1 MTESTTGSTAG
12 PTTGTGVPGG
22 PVDGPLDGAPGGPS
36 AAELRALVAA
46 AGAAPSL
53 HNAQPWRFR
62 PTGDG
67 PGVLVFAD
75 PARAVPLAD
84 PDGRGMLL
92 SVGAALFNL
101 RVAAA
106 QLGLPVEELDL
117 MPGPSGVAGPDGP
130 DGPVAVV
137 RFGPRGVPYE
147 PAELAGEIGRRHS
160 SREPFGNRDVPEAVI
175 GELVEAAADEDAVL
189 EVLEEAE
196 ARRVLALTAEAEAR
210 IAADAARR
218 AETARWLRAEPVG
231 TAGAAGPVH
240 AVRDGIPE
248 RALGPQ
254 DHEARVPVRDFAGHG
269 PVRTRRFE
277 ALPQV
282 ATVAT
287 RGDTA
292 ADWLRAGQA
301 MERVWLVATARGL
314 RVSVLHQAV
323 ELPDTRWRLRD
334 PESGIGT
341 VQVVLRVGYGPP
353 GAATPRRDV
362 DDLLRDPAGER

>member
-1 MTESTTGSTAG
+1 M
-12 PTTGTGVPGG
+12 
-22 PVDGPLDGAPGGPS
+22 DGAPAGPS

-53 HNAQPWRFR
+53 HNTQPWRFR
-62 PTGDG
+62 PTADG
-67 PGVLVFAD
+67 PGVLVYAD

-84 PDGRGMLL
+84 PDGRAMLV

-106 QLGLPVEELDL
+106 RLGLPVEELDL
-117 MPGPSGVAGPDGP
+117 MPEPIGD
-130 DGPVAVV
+130 DRPVAVV
-137 RFGPRGVPYE
+137 RFGPRGAPCE
-147 PAELAGEIGRRHS
+147 LAELAEEIGRRHS

-175 GELVEAAADEDAVL
+175 GELIEAAADEDTVL
-189 EVLEEAE
+189 DVLEEDG

-210 IAADAARR
+210 IAGDAARR
-218 AETARWLRAEPVG
+218 AETDGWVRAAP
-231 TAGAAGPVH
+231 A
-240 AVRDGIPE
+240 RDGVPE

-254 DHEARVPVRDFAGHG
+254 DHEVRVPVRDFAGHG
-269 PVRTRRFE
+269 PAHAQRFE

-282 ATVAT
+282 ATLAT

-353 GAATPRRDV
+353 GAPTPRRDV
-362 DDLLRDPAGER
+362 DDLLRDPAEGRG

>member
-1 MTESTTGSTAG
+1 MTESMVGPAAG
-12 PTTGTGVPGG
+12 VGAGAGVRGG
-22 PVDGPLDGAPGGPS
+22 PGV
-36 AAELRALVAA
+36 AELRALVAA

-117 MPGPSGVAGPDGP
+117 MPGPLGVVGPDE
-130 DGPVAVV
+130 PVAVV

-147 PAELAGEIGRRHS
+147 LAELAEEIGRRHS
-160 SREPFGNRDVPEAVI
+160 SREPFANRDVPEAVI
-175 GELVEAAADEDAVL
+175 GELVAAAADEDTVL
-189 EVLEEAE
+189 DVLEEAG

-210 IAADAARR
+210 IAGDAARR
-218 AETARWLRAEPVG
+218 AETGSWLRTE
-231 TAGAAGPVH
+231 AAQ
-240 AVRDGIPE
+240 DGIPE
-248 RALGPQ
+248 RAIGPQ

-269 PVRTRRFE
+269 PAHTQRFE

-282 ATVAT
+282 ATIAT

-314 RVSVLHQAV
+314 RISVLHQAV

-334 PESGIGT
+334 PEGGIGT

>member
-1 MTESTTGSTAG
+1 M
-12 PTTGTGVPGG
+12 
-22 PVDGPLDGAPGGPS
+22 
-36 AAELRALVAA
+36 AELRALVAA

-62 PTGDG
+62 PAGDG
-67 PGVLVFAD
+67 AGVLVFAD

-106 QLGLPVEELDL
+106 QLGFPVDELDL
-117 MPGPSGVAGPDGP
+117 MPGPLGVVGPDE
-130 DGPVAVV
+130 PVAVV

-147 PAELAGEIGRRHS
+147 LAELAAEIGRRHS
-160 SREPFGNRDVPEAVI
+160 SREPFANRDVPEAVI
-175 GELVEAAADEDAVL
+175 GELVAAAADEDTVL
-189 EVLEEAE
+189 DVLEEAG

-210 IAADAARR
+210 IAGDAARR
-218 AETARWLRAEPVG
+218 AETGSWLRAEP
-231 TAGAAGPVH
+231 AGAAGP
-240 AVRDGIPE
+240 AETERDGIPE

-269 PVRTRRFE
+269 PARVRRFE

-282 ATVAT
+282 ATIAT

-314 RVSVLHQAV
+314 RISVLHQAV

-334 PESGIGT
+334 PESGVGT

-362 DDLLRDPAGER
+362 DDLLDGLPDDPAGER

>member
-1 MTESTTGSTAG
+1 MTESMTGSMTDSMAG
-12 PTTGTGVPGG
+12 PTVGAGV
-22 PVDGPLDGAPGGPS
+22 PGGPS

-62 PTGDG
+62 PTADG

-117 MPGPSGVAGPDGP
+117 LPGPLGAVGP

-137 RFGPRGVPYE
+137 RFGPRGVPDE
-147 PAELAGEIGRRHS
+147 PVELAELAATIGRRRS

-210 IAADAARR
+210 IVADAARR
-218 AETARWLRAEPVG
+218 AETAGWLRAEP
-231 TAGAAGPVH
+231 AGALGAEGP
-240 AVRDGIPE
+240 AETVRDGIPE

-254 DHEARVPVRDFAGHG
+254 DHEARVPVRDFAGRG
-269 PVRTRRFE
+269 PVRTQRFE

-282 ATVAT
+282 ATIAT
-287 RGDTA
+287 RGDAA

-362 DDLLRDPAGER
+362 DDLLRGPTGEG

>member
-1 MTESTTGSTAG
+1 MTGSTAG
-12 PTTGTGVPGG
+12 TMDGVPGG
-22 PVDGPLDGAPGGPS
+22 PSP
-36 AAELRALVAA
+36 AELRELVAA

-53 HNAQPWRFR
+53 HNAQPWWFR
-62 PTGDG
+62 PAGDG

-106 QLGLPVEELDL
+106 RLGLPVEELDL
-117 MPGPSGVAGPDGP
+117 APGPVEPAE
-130 DGPVAVV
+130 PVAVV
-137 RFGPRGVPYE
+137 RFGPSGAAQE
-147 PAELAGEIGRRHS
+147 PFELAELAEAIGQRHS

-175 GELVEAAADEDAVL
+175 GELIAAAADEDTVL
-189 EVLEEAE
+189 DVLEEAE

-210 IAADAARR
+210 IAGDAARR
-218 AETARWLRAEPVG
+218 AETGSWLRAAP
-231 TAGAAGPVH
+231 AARTG
-240 AVRDGIPE
+240 DGIPE

-254 DHEARVPVRDFAGHG
+254 DHEARVPVRDFAGRG
-269 PVRTRRFE
+269 PVHAQRFE
-277 ALPQV
+277 ALPQL
-282 ATVAT
+282 ATIAT
-287 RGDTA
+287 RGDTV

-323 ELPDTRWRLRD
+323 ELPETRWRLRD
-334 PESGIGT
+334 PDSGIGT

-353 GAATPRRDV
+353 GAATPRRSV
-362 DDLLRDPAGER
+362 DDLLRDPAGDR

>member
-1 MTESTTGSTAG
+1 MTESMAMAT
-12 PTTGTGVPGG
+12 TGVPGG
-22 PVDGPLDGAPGGPS
+22 PVDGVPGGPS
-36 AAELRALVAA
+36 EAELRALVAA

-62 PTGDG
+62 PAGDG
-67 PGVLVFAD
+67 PGVLVYAD

-92 SVGAALFNL
+92 SIGAALFNL

-106 QLGLPVEELDL
+106 RLGLPVEELDL
-117 MPGPSGVAGPDGP
+117 MPGPLDTVVPDR
-130 DGPVAVV
+130 PVAVV

-147 PAELAGEIGRRHS
+147 PAELAEAIAQRHS

-175 GELVEAAADEDAVL
+175 GELIEAAADEDTVL
-189 EVLEEAE
+189 DVLEEDG

-210 IAADAARR
+210 IAGDAALR
-218 AETARWLRAEPVG
+218 AETGSWVRAEP
-231 TAGAAGPVH
+231 AP
-240 AVRDGIPE
+240 DGIPK

-254 DHEARVPVRDFAGHG
+254 DHEVRVPIRDFAGRG
-269 PVRTRRFE
+269 PARSRRFE

-282 ATVAT
+282 ATVST

-314 RVSVLHQAV
+314 RVSVLHQAI

-334 PESGIGT
+334 PESGVGT

-353 GAATPRRDV
+353 GPPTPRRNV
-362 DDLLRDPAGER
+362 DDLLRGSAGDRR

>member
-1 MTESTTGSTAG
+1 MTESMVGSAAGAGIGTAESESRFG
-12 PTTGTGVPGG
+12 AGFGAGVPSG
-22 PVDGPLDGAPGGPS
+22 PGV
-36 AAELRALVAA
+36 AELRALVAA

-117 MPGPSGVAGPDGP
+117 MPGPLGVVGPDE
-130 DGPVAVV
+130 PVAVV
-137 RFGPRGVPYE
+137 RFGPRGIPYE
-147 PAELAGEIGRRHS
+147 LAELAGEIGRRHS
-160 SREPFGNRDVPEAVI
+160 SREPFANRDVPEAVI
-175 GELVEAAADEDAVL
+175 GELVAAAADEDTVL
-189 EVLEEAE
+189 DVLEEAG

-210 IAADAARR
+210 IAGDAARR
-218 AETARWLRAEPVG
+218 AETGSWLRAEA
-231 TAGAAGPVH
+231 AGAAGP
-240 AVRDGIPE
+240 AAAQDGIPQ

-254 DHEARVPVRDFAGHG
+254 DHEARVPVRDFAGNG
-269 PVRTRRFE
+269 PARTQRFE

-282 ATVAT
+282 ATIAT

-314 RVSVLHQAV
+314 RISVLHQAV

-353 GAATPRRDV
+353 GAATSRRDV
-362 DDLLRDPAGER
+362 DDLLRDPAGPAGER

>member
-1 MTESTTGSTAG
+1 MTESTARATAVPG
-12 PTTGTGVPGG
+12 PVAAPGPGVPGG
-22 PVDGPLDGAPGGPS
+22 PVDGVPGGPGP
-36 AAELRALVAA
+36 AELRELVAA

-62 PTGDG
+62 PTADG

-92 SVGAALFNL
+92 SIGAALFNL

-106 QLGLPVEELDL
+106 RLGLPVEELDL
-117 MPGPSGVAGPDGP
+117 LPDPLGPDR
-130 DGPVAVV
+130 PVAVV

-147 PAELAGEIGRRHS
+147 TAELAGAITQRHS

-175 GELVEAAADEDAVL
+175 GELIAAAADEDTVL
-189 EVLEEAE
+189 DVLEEDG

-218 AETARWLRAEPVG
+218 AETAGWVR
-231 TAGAAGPVH
+231 AGAAP
-240 AVRDGIPE
+240 AAPDGIPE

-254 DHEARVPVRDFAGHG
+254 DHEARVPVRDFAGRG
-269 PVRTRRFE
+269 PAHAQRFE

-282 ATVAT
+282 ATIAT

-301 MERVWLVATARGL
+301 MERVWLVATTRGL

-334 PESGIGT
+334 PERGVGT

-353 GAATPRRDV
+353 GPATPRRDV
-362 DDLLRDPAGER
+362 EDLLRDPAADR

>member
-1 MTESTTGSTAG
+1 MTESMAGAAGGGSR
-12 PTTGTGVPGG
+12 
-22 PVDGPLDGAPGGPS
+22 LS
-36 AAELRALVAA
+36 ADELRELVAA

-53 HNAQPWRFR
+53 HNTQPWQFR
-62 PTGDG
+62 PAPDG

-84 PDGRGMLL
+84 PDGRAMLV

-106 QLGLPVEELDL
+106 RQGLPVDELEVL
-117 MPGPSGVAGPDGP
+117 PGPPGAGA
-130 DGPVAVV
+130 PVAVV
-137 RFGPRGVPYE
+137 HFGARGVPYE
-147 PAELAGEIGRRHS
+147 LSELAEAIGQRHS
-160 SREPFGNRDVPEAVI
+160 SREPFGNRDVPEAVV
-175 GELVEAAADEDAVL
+175 GELIAAAAAEDTVL
-189 EVLEEAE
+189 EFLEEAG

-210 IAADAARR
+210 IAGDAARR
-218 AETARWLRAEPVG
+218 AETGGWLREEP
-231 TAGAAGPVH
+231 AA
-240 AVRDGIPE
+240 DGIPD

-269 PVRTRRFE
+269 PAHSERFE
-277 ALPQV
+277 ALPQLV
-282 ATVAT
+282 TIAT

-301 MERVWLVATARGL
+301 MERVWLVATAVGL

-323 ELPDTRWRLRD
+323 ELSDTRWRLRD
-334 PESGIGT
+334 PDSGVGT

-353 GAATPRRDV
+353 GAATPRRGV
-362 DDLLRDPAGER
+362 EELLGGAGS

>member
-1 MTESTTGSTAG
+1 MTEPMAG
-12 PTTGTGVPGG
+12 TVDGVPGG
-22 PVDGPLDGAPGGPS
+22 PSP
-36 AAELRALVAA
+36 AELRELVAA

-53 HNAQPWRFR
+53 HNTQPWRFR
-62 PTGDG
+62 PTADG

-84 PDGRGMLL
+84 PDGRAMLL

-106 QLGLPVEELDL
+106 RLGLPVEELDL
-117 MPGPSGVAGPDGP
+117 IPGPDGP

-137 RFGPRGVPYE
+137 RFGPRGAPHE
-147 PAELAGEIGRRHS
+147 PVELAELAEAVGQRHS

-175 GELVEAAADEDAVL
+175 GELIEAAADEDAVL
-189 EVLEEAE
+189 DVLEESG

-218 AETARWLRAEPVG
+218 AETGGWLRAEP
-231 TAGAAGPVH
+231 AGRAPASVAA
-240 AVRDGIPE
+240 DGIPE
-248 RALGPQ
+248 WALGPH
-254 DHEARVPVRDFAGHG
+254 DHEARVPVRDFAGRG
-269 PVRTRRFE
+269 PVRTQRFE

-282 ATVAT
+282 ATIAT

-301 MERVWLVATARGL
+301 LERVWLVATARGL

-334 PESGIGT
+334 PDSGVGT

-353 GAATPRRDV
+353 GAATPRRSV
-362 DDLLRDPAGER
+362 DDLLRDPARGR

>member
-1 MTESTTGSTAG
+1 MTESMVGPAAG
-12 PTTGTGVPGG
+12 VGAGTGAGAGVTGG
-22 PVDGPLDGAPGGPS
+22 PGV
-36 AAELRALVAA
+36 AELRALVAA

-67 PGVLVFAD
+67 LGVLVFAD
-75 PARAVPLAD
+75 LARAVPLAD

-106 QLGLPVEELDL
+106 RLGLPVEELDL
-117 MPGPSGVAGPDGP
+117 MPGPLGVVGPDE
-130 DGPVAVV
+130 PVAVV

-147 PAELAGEIGRRHS
+147 LAELAELAEEIGRRHS
-160 SREPFGNRDVPEAVI
+160 SREPFTNRDVPEAVI
-175 GELVEAAADEDAVL
+175 GELVAAAADEDTVL
-189 EVLEEAE
+189 DVLEEAGV
-196 ARRVLALTAEAEAR
+196 RRVLALTAEAEAR
-210 IAADAARR
+210 IAGDAARR
-218 AETARWLRAEPVG
+218 AETGSWLRAEP
-231 TAGAAGPVH
+231 AGPTGPAE

-254 DHEARVPVRDFAGHG
+254 DHEARIPVRDFAGHG
-269 PVRTRRFE
+269 PAHTQRFE

-282 ATVAT
+282 ATIAT

-314 RVSVLHQAV
+314 RISVLHQAV

-341 VQVVLRVGYGPP
+341 VQVVLRIGYGPP

-362 DDLLRDPAGER
+362 EDLLDDPAGER